1 MENIKIKSVK
11 VAAFFSLDKIEELLN
26 IPMQFKWDEYLILS
40 GSDLDLILKYNTAD
54 KHVYIFK
61 YGCISF
67 VNFEDEE
74 ISKFI
79 KYIESIGSK
88 INYSLI
94 YKYYDIHNVKVL
106 PNQKI
111 KLWQSDDIEYDY
123 NDKLIHTISIILSKS
138 TELYRFESEL
148 NKLLYEAE
156 KFITFLQKGRLGFYR
171 RKSSLLIS
179 RILRFKYDSIH
190 NIRVLDRPNFVEQSV
205 SLRNIYDNLSKY
217 YELDERLNIAKGKTS
232 SLHNILDLYT
242 NLSFNQS
249 ETRLVLF
256 ETFLLVLF
264 PAANLLDHI
273 LEIKPS
279 LNFLLNILR

>member
-11 VAAFFSLDKIEELLN
+11 VAAFFSLDKIVELLN

-40 GSDLDLILKYNTAD
+40 GSDLDLILKYNTKD

-67 VNFEDEE
+67 ANFEDEE
-74 ISKFI
+74 IFTFI

-94 YKYYDIHNVKVL
+94 YKYYDIHNVKTL

-111 KLWQSDDIEYDY
+111 KLWQSSDAEYDY
-123 NDKLIHTISIILSKS
+123 NDKLIHTVSIILSKS

-148 NKLLYEAE
+148 NKLLDEAE

-190 NIRVLDRPNFVEQSV
+190 NIRVLDRPGFVEQSI

-217 YELDERLNIAKGKTS
+217 YELDERLNIVKGKMS
-232 SLHNILDLYT
+232 SLHDILDLYT
-242 NLSFNQS
+242 SLSFNQS
-249 ETRLVLF
+249 ETRLLLF
-256 ETFLLVLF
+256 EIFLLALF
-264 PAANLLDHI
+264 PASHLFEHI
-273 LEIKPS
+273 IKIKPL